1 MIKVLFSKPV
11 CQAGWLWCPLQ
22 FQTPHHCQ
30 EPEIEKL
37 KKLQGPKRK
46 SHLSINNARPP
57 PWGPIS
63 SHVLSFKS
71 LFSSQESHPLSCKT
85 PAFFSPP
92 LNTYHKIWK
101 RIGYF
106 HWCLSVSSQIPP
118 IITFMITFNVELLFR
133 EESIL
138 LMVTAQRSRCGA
150 LTTSKA
156 MEFWQKGT
164 LILQTSINIPNK
176 LEGTASVY
184 IHLIWISFY
193 DKWEQPLY
201 IQVSKTAKYALG
213 LKRPVQISPNLV

>member
-1 MIKVLFSKPV
+1 MATRCVICVVAVVFSKVLVILFSSNDQNIV
-11 CQAGWLWCPLQ
+11 Q
-22 FQTPHHCQ
+22 QTCLSSRMTLVSSSISNSSSLSGAWDRETQ
-30 EPEIEKL
+30 KKL
-37 KKLQGPKRK
+37 KGSKRK
-46 SHLSINNARPP
+46 SHLSINNTRPS

-118 IITFMITFNVELLFR
+118 IITFMITFNVELLFG

-138 LMVTAQRSRCGA
+138 LMVTAQRSRWRA
-150 LTTSKA
+150 LKTSKA
-156 MEFWQKGT
+156 MVWSFGKKVLWFYK
-164 LILQTSINIPNK
+164 
-176 LEGTASVY
+176 
-184 IHLIWISFY
+184 HL
-193 DKWEQPLY
+193 
-201 IQVSKTAKYALG
+201 
-213 LKRPVQISPNLV
+213 